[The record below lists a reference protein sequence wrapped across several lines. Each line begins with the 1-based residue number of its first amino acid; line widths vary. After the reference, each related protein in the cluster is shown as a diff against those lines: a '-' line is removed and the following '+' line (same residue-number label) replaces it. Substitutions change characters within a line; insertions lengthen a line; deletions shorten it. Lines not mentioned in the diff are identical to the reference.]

1 MRVIIPTDFSE
12 NAQTAFEF
20 AFAAHGPETEYILL
34 NTYET
39 PNAGSGGMLVS
50 IDDILE
56 KESRKDL
63 EHEAKKMLE
72 LLPGLKLT
80 TESIHGS
87 VEDGIHRVNDKK
99 SCDLVYIG
107 TTGASGLKEV
117 LLGSNAERVIR
128 EALLPVIA
136 IPSGCKYAPIKRIVF
151 AADLKEN
158 HSDSTFKPLLN
169 IAKVYDAVVDIV
181 HIHNHEELS
190 AEEKAQKE
198 HIEGQLSEVLGKFK
212 LVNSEEVVSGINSY
226 VSDNEV
232 DLLTLIPRNVSF
244 FQRLFKRSVSKD
256 MAYHVDVPL
265 LTLKDKD

>member
-12 NAQTAFEF
+12 NAQVAFEF
-20 AFAAHGPETEYILL
+20 AFAAHGPETEYVLL

-39 PNAGSGGMLVS
+39 PNAGGGGMLVS
-50 IDDILE
+50 IDEILE
-56 KESRKDL
+56 KESKKDL
-63 EHEAKKMLE
+63 EREAKK
-72 LLPGLKLT
+72 LLGMMPDLKLT

-99 SCDLVYIG
+99 ACDLVYIG

-136 IPSGCKYAPIKRIVF
+136 IPNGCKYSPIKRIVF
-151 AADLKEN
+151 ASDLKEN
-158 HSDSTFKPLLN
+158 HSDHIFKPLLE
-169 IAKVYDAVVDIV
+169 IAKIYDATIDVVHV
-181 HIHNHEELS
+181 HHGKELS
-190 AEEKAQKE
+190 SEEQSQKE
-198 HIEGQLSEVLGKFK
+198 LIEGELGSVLGEFK
-212 LVNSEEVVSGINSY
+212 LVESENAVSGINDF
-226 VSDNEV
+226 VSGNRV

-256 MAYHVDVPL
+256 MAYHANVPM
-265 LTLKDKD
+265 LTLKD